1 MPGGLAVL
9 LDGIGWERGEAAEG
23 WMGWGGGG
31 GGGNADVD
39 DVREGFDA
47 RVLFRSFLIFS

>member
-1 MPGGLAVL
+1 M